1 MVFKRF
7 FKRKKQIGINN
18 CMIKNLQEE
27 SQRLINL
34 GLELDRT
41 IPNKEINYCNNN
53 NIFDNCIHDHNEA
66 SKTIIDFLIN
76 LEV

>member
-1 MVFKRF
+1 
-7 FKRKKQIGINN
+7 
-18 CMIKNLQEE
+18 MIKNLQEE

-41 IPNKEINYCNNN
+41 IANKEINYYNNN

-66 SKTIIDFLIN
+66 SKTIVAFLIN